1 MISSAHREIFIRYRY
16 YNQFIRYAL
25 YELSG
30 IPLPPQDDEIF
41 SIGPDICLFDT
52 REVAEAEIP
61 HHTTLASTTC
71 LVSAGWSEGDPQL
84 TSRTRHLHI

>member
-52 REVAEAEIP
+52 IEVAEAVSP
-61 HHTTLASTTC
+61 TTPPWPLQPVWFPLAGRRETHS
-71 LVSAGWSEGDPQL
+71 
-84 TSRTRHLHI
+84 